1 MLLLLQLLTCTYVQI
16 FYWFKKIDLKLLL
29 IKNIPFQATLYYMY
43 ANLTDLEIPVCKK
56 SDDVPME

>member
-1 MLLLLQLLTCTYVQI
+1 M
-16 FYWFKKIDLKLLL
+16 FKSFIDLKK
-29 IKNIPFQATLYYMY
+29 KNLNCVMFIPFQATLYYVY

>member
-16 FYWFKKIDLKLLL
+16 FYWFKKIIIL
-29 IKNIPFQATLYYMY
+29 NCVMFIPFQATLYYMY